1 MFSIFIN
8 IVHPI
13 TTTYVDSLNLPE
25 YYFGFFF
32 ALMSL
37 GQVIGALF
45 WGFLSDKIGRKWL
58 IVIGMLGYAMAQG
71 FFGFINTWPLL
82 ILVFRIMSGLFVSA
96 PNALF
101 ISMCLDYSNEKTSV
115 KNLLIM
121 SFCSILGTSV
131 GYEIGGSLY
140 NYLGFSLQDVF
151 LFQVIFGAS
160 IALIFTLFMNDKK
173 FNKEISNGVKS
184 KFSLKSLINL
194 KGIVYLLLGSLFVLT
209 VGQILVNKYLDPY
222 FIHIGNEPATLGH
235 YVLITGV
242 VGGLSNLAIIPIVKK
257 AKNKKLALLLTSFVM
272 LSGILTYVTFLAPTN
287 IMYMLF
293 STHLIYSVLKA
304 LITPLEQNELASY
317 ATSKS
322 YGQIMGARQTILSI
336 GNVVGP
342 LLGSAIYV
350 KASPTVFIWAAS
362 IILASLGLYILY
374 FIIKFRK
381 AASSN

>member
-1 MFSIFIN
+1 MFSIFVN

-58 IVIGMLGYAMAQG
+58 IIMGMLGYAMAQG
-71 FFGFINTWPLL
+71 FFGFINSWPLL
-82 ILVFRIMSGLFVSA
+82 ILVFRVMSGLFVSA
-96 PNALF
+96 PHTLF
-101 ISMCLDYSNEKTSV
+101 ISMCLDYSDEKTNV

-121 SFCSILGTSV
+121 SFCNILGTSL

-140 NYLGFSLQDVF
+140 NYLSFSIQDVF
-151 LFQVIFGAS
+151 LFQVLFGVGIS
-160 IALIFTLFMNDKK
+160 LIFTLFIGDKK
-173 FNKEISNGVKS
+173 LDKNLSNGLKA
-184 KFSLKSLINL
+184 KFSLKSLFNL

-222 FIHIGNEPATLGH
+222 FIHIGNEPAALGH
-235 YVLITGV
+235 YVLITGIV
-242 VGGLSNLAIIPIVKK
+242 AGIGNLAIIPIIKK

-272 LSGILTYVTFLAPTN
+272 LSGILTYITFLTPVN
-287 IMYMLF
+287 IMYTLF
-293 STHLIYSVLKA
+293 TTHLIYSVLKA

-317 ATSKS
+317 ATSES
-322 YGQIMGARQTILSI
+322 YGKIMGARQTILSI
-336 GNVVGP
+336 GNVIGP

-350 KASPTVFIWAAS
+350 KASPIVFVWAAS

-374 FIIKFRK
+374 FIIKFK
-381 AASSN
+381 SEASSN